1 MQKAAVLYLTWVG
14 ALCGLIVLLL
24 ADILPF
30 QPPFATPENFLVC
43 LTEVQLFF
51 VLFCWPRALRTPA
64 PMAFLHVAALILLA
78 LPLTLL
84 AANVSNVGVP
94 GLLRG
99 QTLVAAWGVFGSG
112 VSSFGEPRR
121 IKTGP
126 IYVLTIVVLSAI
138 LPFWSFLDGGLAQ
151 FAWFSPFWAVLP
163 GTEVAAWLQVALFG
177 GAGIALMLFRPCSPV
192 RKVDAPALSG

>member
-1 MQKAAVLYLTWVG
+1 VQKAAVFYLTWVG
-14 ALCGLIVLLL
+14 ALCGSVVLLL

-30 QPPFATPENFLVC
+30 PIPFATPENFLVC

-51 VLFCWPRALRTPA
+51 ILFCWPRAFQTPA

-84 AANVSNVGVP
+84 AANVSNVAMP

-112 VSSFGEPRR
+112 VTSFGEARR
-121 IKTGP
+121 IATGP
-126 IYVLTIVVLSAI
+126 IYILTVVVLSAI
-138 LPFWSFLDGGLAQ
+138 LPFWSFLDGGMAQ
-151 FAWFSPFWAVLP
+151 FVWFSPFWAVLP
-163 GTEVAAWLQVALFG
+163 GTAVAAWLQAALFG
-177 GAGIALMLFRPCSPV
+177 GAGIALMLFPGSVTLV
-192 RKVDAPALSG
+192 RDAHREAS